1 MLVHAAVTPHANCML
16 AIHVATEVSIA
27 NLDKAT
33 VLTLTAPEEAE
44 SLVQS
49 RLNRTKLVCLF
60 MLPDF
65 RWILPG
71 AEVTTMLKS
80 ASLILLAQKSSLKA
94 TRWA

>member
-1 MLVHAAVTPHANCML
+1 ML

-49 RLNRTKLVCLF
+49 RLDRRQLAWLLTLSG
-60 MLPDF
+60 F
-65 RWILPG
+65 RWTLPG

-80 ASLILLAQKSSLKA
+80 ASLILLAQRSSLKA
-94 TRWA
+94 TRWE